1 VRSFTSVE
9 QFIDERAH
17 RFLDKAPAG
26 GVRPGLTEFV
36 VFGLK
41 QGWACIFGAALLAVL
56 LAARLWYPEDAGLAR
71 NDFLTLAAV
80 AIQILMVATRLET
93 LRELKVIVL
102 FHLVGTVMELFKT
115 DVGSWSYEAEGFLR
129 IGAVP
134 LFSGFMYAA
143 VGSYMVRVYRLFDLR
158 FARYPRRWVT
168 AVLAAAIYVNF
179 FTHHYIADAR
189 WVLLAAVVVIFGKCV
204 MHFRVFRRRF
214 RMPLVLAFLLVALF
228 IWIAENIA
236 TWSGAWLY
244 PSQVDGWHMV
254 PLDKLVSWFLLMI
267 ISVVLV
273 AWVYRPEPPDQPD
286 APGQPAASGTA
297 TDDGGSPAVPA
308 ATAEGKAK
316 P

>member
-1 VRSFTSVE
+1 MRNSTPLE
-9 QFIDERAH
+9 QRLDDAAR
-17 RFLDKAPAG
+17 RFLDSAPASRI
-26 GVRPGLTEFV
+26 RPRLTEFV

-56 LAARLWYPEDAGLAR
+56 MAARLWYPDGAGLAR

-80 AIQILMVATRLET
+80 LIQVLMVVFKLET
-93 LRELKVIVL
+93 LRELRVIIL

-115 DVGSWSYEAEGFLR
+115 DVGSWSYEAEGVLR

-158 FARYPRRWVT
+158 FAVYPRRWVT
-168 AVLAAAIYVNF
+168 AIVAAAIYANF
-179 FTHHYIADAR
+179 FSHHYIWDLR
-189 WVLLAAVVVIFGKCV
+189 WLLLAAVVIVFGRCV
-204 MHFRVFRRRF
+204 MHFRVFRKHH
-214 RMPLVLAFLLVALF
+214 RMPLVIAFLLVALF

-244 PSQVDGWHMV
+244 PSQVDGWHPV

-273 AWVYRPEPPDQPD
+273 AWVYKPQPPD
-286 APGQPAASGTA
+286 SGV
-297 TDDGGSPAVPA
+297 GREPSPADRDSPRTEA
-308 ATAEGKAK
+308 RQA